1 MANQPYETSA
11 IYQPKVA
18 RMHPDPEVVAE
29 AVERPATANHE
40 DSRP

>member
-18 RMHPDPEVVAE
+18 CMHPGPEVV